1 MYRIGI
7 CDDDKVLCSLLEEQ
21 LQALSGEMAVKF
33 ETEVWYSGEALEQDL
48 QKGVG
53 LDILFLDIELMQKNG
68 IEVGA
73 FIRDELKDVD
83 THIVYISAKQSYA
96 MELFKMQPLDF
107 IVKPVTAS
115 KLKEVM
121 ERSMQRKRYAE
132 KRFTYQK
139 GGLIFHV
146 PFRDILYLMSMDK
159 KILLIKKDGQEEF
172 YGKLKEIR
180 AQLPDDFLMI
190 HQSYIIHQ
198 EYVSEYAYE
207 SVRMINGDILSISKP
222 YRKEVR
228 AAVKQYWREKMHH
241 VL

>member
-132 KRFTYQK
+132 NRFTYQK
-139 GGLIFHV
+139 GGQIFQV
-146 PFRDILYLMSMDK
+146 PFRDILYLTSMDK

-228 AAVKQYWREKMHH
+228 AAVKQYLREKMHH